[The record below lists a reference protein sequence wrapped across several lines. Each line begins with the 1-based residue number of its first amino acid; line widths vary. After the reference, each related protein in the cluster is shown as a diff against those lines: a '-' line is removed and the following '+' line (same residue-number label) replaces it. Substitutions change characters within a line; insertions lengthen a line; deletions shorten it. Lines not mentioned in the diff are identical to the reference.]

1 MQPKCLLSLA
11 LICFAASRSL
21 SEDLTT
27 LDGQKYQDIR
37 DVSPKTTGLFFVA
50 GEGDSMRGVTVA
62 YTNLSQ
68 ATKDQ
73 YHCDPYELAM
83 AYARQNQEVY
93 LNKNLAF
100 SLDQLDAA
108 RKKAQAEHKLL
119 GFILVWDDFFRPAQP
134 VGDYSEN
141 ALAHFYDVF
150 HDNMVLVFVSHE
162 RELGKVPPAV
172 SQGFGGPDEGGY
184 APSMAV
190 VTADCSHYI
199 CEVPYSKKDF
209 AGREQIMRARI
220 AVINEIP
227 GGKRG
232 QIKDIVRP
240 DRARRQRRSSILRP
254 IRWGLRLTILA
265 LLACRRS
272 GLSRLSVSSR

>member
-1 MQPKCLLSLA
+1 MATAFLVWTKCSLESNLAPDRDNRRIDMKTKWLLSLA
-11 LICFAASRSL
+11 LICFAASRSM

-37 DVSPKTTGLFFVA
+37 DMSAKPGGLFFVT
-50 GEGDSMRGVTVA
+50 GDGDSMKGVTVA
-62 YTNLSQ
+62 YTNLSE
-68 ATKDQ
+68 ATKEQ
-73 YHCDPYELAM
+73 YHCDPYELGM
-83 AYARQNQEVY
+83 AFARQNQGIY

-108 RKKAQAEHKLL
+108 KKKAEAEHKLL
-119 GFILVWDDFFRPAQP
+119 GFILVWDSFFHPAGPPVQP

-190 VTADCSHYI
+190 VTADCSKFI
-199 CEVPYSKKDF
+199 CEIPYSKKNF
-209 AGREQIMRARI
+209 TGREQIFRQKI
-220 AVINEIP
+220 AVIKKFLAAN
-227 GGKRG
+227 GGH
-232 QIKDIVRP
+232 
-240 DRARRQRRSSILRP
+240 
-254 IRWGLRLTILA
+254 
-265 LLACRRS
+265 
-272 GLSRLSVSSR
+272 